1 MRTQKDFNTK
11 NIKQLIYW
19 KIVLLASIHCIYIVH
34 TLNNYYPPEV
44 EVVEFTVNRILTIE
58 EKIIATF
65 PEQPELMLA
74 IAKAESNLNPEAYN
88 PEGHRGCR
96 GSIGLMQIACLHTDD
111 PEKLFDVDYNLA
123 KAREIYD
130 RDGLTP
136 WGVYTNGSY
145 LAYLE

>member
-11 NIKQLIYW
+11 IIKQLIYW
-19 KIVLLASIHCIYIVH
+19 NIILLASIHCIYIVH
-34 TLNNYYPPEV
+34 TLSNYYPPEV
-44 EVVEFTVNRILTIE
+44 PVVEFTRRPKTIE

-96 GSIGLMQIACLHTDD
+96 GSIGLLQVACLHTDNPD
-111 PEKLFDVDYNLA
+111 KLFDIDYNLA

-136 WGVYTNGSY
+136 WGAYTNGSY
-145 LAYLE
+145 LAHMN